1 MFNLQQ
7 FFDQHGIKYRTSG
20 ANVSRGNIAIHCPFC
35 GPDDP
40 SEHLSVN
47 IEGKGW
53 RCWRHPDHR
62 GKSPARLVR
71 ALLNCSMDKAR
82 EIVGHSIFIPEDF
95 GDRVKA
101 LMSSGQALEN
111 FDSFDMPREFMKFRG
126 KPTSRPFVR
135 YLRDRGYTDLQIS
148 KMTRRYGLRYC
159 IDGSYAGRI
168 IFPVTY
174 DDELVSWT
182 GRSISPNATLRYKT
196 LTTDEESAERE
207 GYKPALGAISHY
219 LLWFDDLE
227 YYGGDTLVM
236 VEGPFDAL
244 KVDVLGRREGIRATC
259 FFTAAPTEAQIDMLH
274 ALARRFDRMVLLLD
288 KGTVSLGMRVT
299 QQLSSVKVE
308 SAHMPKGLKDPGE
321 LENTRQLLR
330 LLHGA

>member
-1 MFNLQQ
+1 MFDLQR

-71 ALLNCSMDKAR
+71 ALLRCSMDKAR
-82 EIVGHSIFIPEDF
+82 EIVGHSIFLPEDF

-101 LMSSGQALEN
+101 MFATAA
-111 FDSFDMPREFMKFRG
+111 DMPIVDELPVPAEFRAFKG
-126 KPTSRPFVR
+126 YPTSRPFVR
-135 YLRDRGYTDLQIS
+135 YLRDRGFTDLQIGR
-148 KMTRRYGLRYC
+148 MTNRYGMRYC
-159 IDGSYAGRI
+159 TEGSYGGRI

-174 DDELVSWT
+174 DGELVSWT
-182 GRSISPNATLRYKT
+182 GRSISRNATLRYKT
-196 LTTDEESAERE
+196 LTTDEESADRE
-207 GYKPALGAISHY
+207 GYRPALGAISHY
-219 LLWFDDLE
+219 LLWFDELE
-227 YYGGDTLVM
+227 ERGGEVLVLC
-236 VEGPFDAL
+236 EGPFDAL
-244 KVDVLGRREGIRATC
+244 KVDVLGRADGIRATC
-259 FFTAAPTEAQIDMLH
+259 FFTAAPTEAQVDMLH
-274 ALARRFDRMVLLLD
+274 TLARRFDRILLLLD
-288 KGTVSLGMRVT
+288 KGTVSLGMRVS
-299 QQLSSVKVE
+299 QQLSSVQVE

-321 LENTRQLLR
+321 LQNTKQLLR
-330 LLHGA
+330 LVHGS